1 MEKVIIYGNKA
12 VARET
17 YRCLKYYSNC
27 EVSGFTVDSK
37 FLEGHCLF
45 GLPVIPF
52 DIVKKTWP
60 PDTYKMFIAVG
71 YVKNNNIRKDCYF
84 LSRDMGYKLITF
96 ISPKSIVYPETRIG
110 DNCLIDHYSVISAD
124 AKIGNNVI
132 IGPGCLIGH
141 DVVIGDHCFLAGG
154 ACVAG
159 GVNIGSC
166 CYLGM
171 RSIIRNGI
179 SIGNNCVIGA
189 GAIMLEN
196 AEDKSVHLGEPATL
210 LPVSSDDLPLG

>member
-1 MEKVIIYGNKA
+1 LEKIIIYGNKS

-17 YRCLKYYSNC
+17 YYALKYYSNY

-37 FLEGHCLF
+37 LLEGDRLF

-52 DIVKKTWP
+52 EVVKNAFP

-71 YVKNNNIRKDCYF
+71 YVKNNKIRKDRYF
-84 LSRDMGYKLITF
+84 LSKEMGYQLITF
-96 ISPKSIVYPETRIG
+96 ISPNSIVYPETRVG
-110 DNCLIDHYSVISAD
+110 DNCFIDHYSVISAD
-124 AKIGNNVI
+124 ARIGNNVI
-132 IGPGCLIGH
+132 ITAGCLIGH
-141 DVVIGDHCFLAGG
+141 GVVIGDHCFLAGG